1 MAAIPTLEL
10 EDARRPSR
18 ERETLVG
25 ERTRII
31 NRMKSTLARLGIRN
45 FRPNLRKAPERLG
58 ALRTPEG
65 VALPANTMAE
75 LQRDMARLQLVK
87 EQIGEIERM
96 RLTRLAQCID
106 AGLIVEDRFGLAE
119 LEIAVGQPAGV
130 VPGLKVRS

>member
-75 LQRDMARLQLVK
+75 LQRDMARLQLVRTDRRDRADAVDAPCPAA
-87 EQIGEIERM
+87 GGG
-96 RLTRLAQCID
+96 TPCDAHLAG
-106 AGLIVEDRFGLAE
+106 ARH
-119 LEIAVGQPAGV
+119 
-130 VPGLKVRS
+130 RRRH